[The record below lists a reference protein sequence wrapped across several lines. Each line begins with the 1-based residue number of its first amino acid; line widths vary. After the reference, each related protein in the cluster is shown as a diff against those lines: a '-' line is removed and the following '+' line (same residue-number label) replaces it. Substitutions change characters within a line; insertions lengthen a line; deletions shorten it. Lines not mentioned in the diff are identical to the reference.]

1 MAASRGEAA
10 VTARH
15 SLEPLIRPGSIAV
28 IGASSAP
35 GKAGHQLMRAL
46 GGFPGRL
53 YPVNPSAGQILGHTA
68 YPSIGT
74 VPEPVDLAVLVLPAA
89 AVPEVVE
96 QCADAGARAA
106 IICAGGFA
114 EAGAQGAELQDRA
127 VRTAAAAGMRLLG
140 PNTSGLVNPVDGV
153 LATFVSTVDRI
164 PPGQLA
170 IVAQSGG
177 VNLAVAMAA
186 ASEGLG
192 VRLAIGLGN
201 AADVDHAE
209 LLDYLA
215 GDPETAVIAV
225 HLEGARDG
233 RTLAEAVGRAAA
245 AKPVVALV
253 LGEADVG
260 EFARSHTGTLATS
273 WRLGRA
279 ALRQAGAVV
288 VDDTTELVDAAR
300 ALRLVRLTPAA
311 SPGIGVVTGQA
322 GPGLLITDRLRARG
336 VRVPELDGA
345 TRARLGEL
353 LPPVTY
359 QRNPVDTG
367 RPDEHFAEVVAAV
380 MGDPGIDAALVYA
393 LHEPGALD
401 AADLLRPAA
410 ANPATPLLLVTGGPR
425 EDVDRL
431 RETIEAGGVPVLAGP
446 ERGAAAVRALVA
458 DATASFRLGAGRAA
472 GHRPG
477 PEPAATPRPVPGR
490 TGTAGSAP
498 GRAGTAG
505 SAPGQAG
512 AAGSAAPQTVLTGP
526 LDEDQAKRVLES
538 VGLRTPRRRVCR
550 SREEARAAAAALGP
564 AVVIKVLDP
573 AITHK
578 TEAGGVHVGVQGG
591 PELEA
596 ALDAIDRLAAPAAA
610 RYLVEELL
618 PAGLDLIAG
627 GVRDPSFGPVVLVGL
642 GGVIAEALAD
652 TAMRL
657 APLSTGD
664 GHEMLDELQA
674 SKLLDGFR
682 GGPKVDRDTLVEVL
696 HTIGDLLVAHPEI
709 AELDVNPLR
718 ATGGALIAADALIL
732 LDRR

>member
-1 MAASRGEAA
+1 MAASTGEAA

-15 SLEPLIRPGSIAV
+15 SLEPLIRPASIAV

-53 YPVNPSAGQILGHTA
+53 YPVNPSAGQILGHTS
-68 YPSIGT
+68 YPSIGA
-74 VPEPVDLAVLVLPAA
+74 VPEPVDLVVLVVPAA

-233 RTLAEAVGRAAA
+233 RALAEAVGRAAA

-322 GPGLLITDRLRARG
+322 GPGLLVTDRLRARG

-367 RPDEHFAEVVAAV
+367 RPDQHFAEVVAAV

-410 ANPATPLLLVTGGPR
+410 ANPAIPLLLVTGGAR

-431 RETIEAGGVPVLAGP
+431 RETIEAGGVPVLTGP

-458 DATASFRLGAGRAA
+458 DATASFRRGAGRAA
-472 GHRPG
+472 GRRPG
-477 PEPAATPRPVPGR
+477 PGPAATPSPI
-490 TGTAGSAP
+490 P

-505 SAPGQAG
+505 SAPGRA
-512 AAGSAAPQTVLTGP
+512 ATAGSAPAQTPLTGP

-564 AVVIKVLDP
+564 AVVVKVLDK

-578 TEAGGVHVGVQGG
+578 TEAGGVHVGVQAG

-682 GGPKVDRDTLVEVL
+682 GFPKVDRDAVVEVL
-696 HTIGDLLVAHPEI
+696 HSIGDLLVAHPEI

-718 ATGGALIAADALIL
+718 VTGGALIAADALIL